1 MTTQNIDL
9 ATLDEA
15 AVQAQSEILAQLLR
29 EARPTLDVS
38 PGTVIRQLVVN
49 SSALFTELNEN
60 NLARLRSANSLLTAT
75 ETPDTADASV
85 VDQILS
91 NHLVTRRAAKSS
103 AGRVVIVLS
112 QAITTPMSSSQKFTS
127 LDGTV
132 SFTVTDSFI
141 GVTSVESVSSTGDRL
156 ITSRPGGLFGFV
168 VDVVAD
174 VPGAAGDVRRGT
186 RFVPAPRLAAFVDA
200 YAESDFTQG
209 VGQESTPELLAR
221 MELGIAAKAVSD
233 RVSTVS
239 LLQQNFPALQDVSL
253 IGFGDSEMFRDRTNL
268 FGESTG
274 GKVDVYV
281 RTRGTPLV
289 THAVKSAVLVSKSL
303 KLWRLNFTRDEFPGM
318 YRVESVLPKDSLAVG
333 SFEVVS
339 DTRSLDTSAIP
350 GEFIPRI
357 VSAAGGNY
365 TRYQTAA
372 VTFRDTL
379 TDTTELF
386 EGLSRQDY
394 DIAVSTMPDL
404 AELQTFVAS
413 RDRRAPGTDYAV
425 RAAIPCFVSCG
436 LVVYYRRE
444 YGVPDVEVIRDR
456 VTDTVN
462 AIKFSEPRL
471 SVSLIVNTVHSV
483 IGQNGYVDL
492 PVDLRG
498 ALLLPG
504 GSTVAVA
511 DTDALVIPEYPELG
525 VSRRTVAFFLS
536 REQVSIDLRP
546 VTQWQT

>member
-1 MTTQNIDL
+1 
-9 ATLDEA
+9 
-15 AVQAQSEILAQLLR
+15 V
-29 EARPTLDVS
+29 
-38 PGTVIRQLVVN
+38 
-49 SSALFTELNEN
+49 
-60 NLARLRSANSLLTAT
+60 
-75 ETPDTADASV
+75 
-85 VDQILS
+85 
-91 NHLVTRRAAKSS
+91 
-103 AGRVVIVLS
+103 
-112 QAITTPMSSSQKFTS
+112 
-127 LDGTV
+127 
-132 SFTVTDSFI
+132 
-141 GVTSVESVSSTGDRL
+141 
-156 ITSRPGGLFGFV
+156 
-168 VDVVAD
+168 
-174 VPGAAGDVRRGT
+174 AGDVKRGT
-186 RFVPAPRLAAFVDA
+186 RFVPTPRLAAFVDA

-209 VGQESTPELLAR
+209 VSQESTPELLAR

-253 IGFGDSEMFRDRTNL
+253 IGFGDAEMFRDRSNL

-274 GKVDVYV
+274 GKTDVYI
-281 RTRGTPLV
+281 RTRSTPLV
-289 THAVKSAVLVSKSL
+289 THVVKSAVLVSKSQR
-303 KLWRLNFTRDEFPGM
+303 LWQLNFTRDEFPGM
-318 YRVESVLPKDSLAVG
+318 YRVESVLPENSLAVG

-339 DTRSLDTSAIP
+339 DTRSLDTSDIP
-350 GEFIPRI
+350 GEFIPRV

-372 VTFRDTL
+372 ITFRDTL
-379 TDTTELF
+379 TDTSELL
-386 EGLSRQDY
+386 EGISRQDY
-394 DIAVSTMPDL
+394 DVAVSAMPEL
-404 AELQTFVAS
+404 AEIQTFVAS
-413 RDRRAPGTDYAV
+413 RERRAPGTDYAV

-444 YGVPDVEVIRDR
+444 YGAPDVEAIRDR

-462 AIKFSEPRL
+462 ALKFSEPRL
-471 SVSLIVNTVHSV
+471 SVSLIVNTVHSI

-498 ALLLPG
+498 VLRLPG
-504 GSTVAVA
+504 GSTLAVS

>member
-1 MTTQNIDL
+1 MTTQNVDL

-15 AVQAQSEILAQLLR
+15 AVQAQSEVQAQLLR
-29 EARPTLDVS
+29 EARPTLDLS

-49 SSALFTELNEN
+49 SSALFATLNET
-60 NLARLRSANSLLTAT
+60 NLARLRSAQSLLTAM

-85 VDQILS
+85 IDRILS
-91 NHLVTRRAAKSS
+91 NHLVTRKAARSS
-103 AGRVVIVLS
+103 TGRVVIVLS

-132 SFTVTDSFI
+132 SFTLTGAFI
-141 GVTSVESVSSTGDRL
+141 GVTSPESVSSASDRL
-156 ITSRPGGLFGFV
+156 ITDRPGGQFGFV

-174 VPGAAGDVRRGT
+174 APGVAGDVKRGT
-186 RFVPAPRLAAFVDA
+186 RFVPTPRLAAFVDA

-209 VGQESTPELLAR
+209 VSQESTPELLAR

-253 IGFGDSEMFRDRTNL
+253 IGFGDAEMFRDRSNL

-274 GKVDVYV
+274 GKTDVYI
-281 RTRGTPLV
+281 RTRSTPLV
-289 THAVKSAVLVSKSL
+289 THVVKSAVLVSKSQR
-303 KLWRLNFTRDEFPGM
+303 LWQLNFTRDEFPGM
-318 YRVESVLPKDSLAVG
+318 YRVESVLPENSLAVG

-339 DTRSLDTSAIP
+339 DTRSLDTSDIP
-350 GEFIPRI
+350 GEFIPRV

-372 VTFRDTL
+372 ITFRDTM
-379 TDTTELF
+379 TDTSELL
-386 EGLSRQDY
+386 EGISRQDY
-394 DIAVSTMPDL
+394 DVAVSAMPEL
-404 AELQTFVAS
+404 AEIQTFVAS
-413 RDRRAPGTDYAV
+413 RERRAPGTDYAV

-444 YGVPDVEVIRDR
+444 YGAPDAEAIRDR

-462 AIKFSEPRL
+462 ALKFSEPRL
-471 SVSLIVNTVHSV
+471 SVSLIVNTVHSI

-498 ALLLPG
+498 VLRLPG
-504 GSTVAVA
+504 GSTLAVS